1 MPSNWTRRRVLRAL
15 AASLSSTAV
24 GSPVAAR
31 RAGRSS
37 SSGGTGDGGDPPGVA
52 WSHEF
57 GSSGNDEPVDSV
69 SAHDGGV
76 VLLVAARGATSDV
89 WVAKFGPSGSR
100 KWTRQYELWGHDDP
114 HGIVRTAQGYVVAG
128 YGGRGNHRHKPW
140 LLGLAADGTDR
151 WKRFYD
157 DPPGRYQL
165 EALSRSPDG
174 GFVFGGHV
182 DRDSV
187 DGGEAVWLMRTDGD
201 GRKRWLQT
209 YRDFAWLTDVVRSR
223 PDGYALVGH
232 SHVETSDGGR
242 GVEATILEVDDAG
255 TERWRRTFGGAN
267 SDRLQTV
274 RRTPAGYLVGG
285 GTNSPAEPGGL
296 LMALDPRG
304 RTIWQRVFPEAGVRD
319 ATPLADGYAFVGGGR
334 LVRTDGWGRVT
345 WSAAVDGDGLRTVTR
360 LADQLVVGA
369 RTSYRGQ
376 DVGSQAWVGGV
387 SIE

>member
-1 MPSNWTRRRVLRAL
+1 MPSYSTRRGLLRTVAV
-15 AASLSSTAV
+15 LSSSLA
-24 GSPVAAR
+24 
-31 RAGRSS
+31 
-37 SSGGTGDGGDPPGVA
+37 GGTVAVRRSVGWDGTSRVTDGDPPDAA
-52 WSHEF
+52 WSQTF
-57 GSSGNDEPVDSV
+57 GSSGNDEPVDTV
-69 SAHDGGV
+69 PAHGGGV
-76 VLLVAARGATSDV
+76 VVLVAARGATEDV
-89 WVAKFGPSGSR
+89 WVAKFGPSGER
-100 KWTRQYELWGHDDP
+100 EWTRKFGTARRNLP
-114 HGIVRTAQGYVVAG
+114 RAIVRTTEGYVVAG
-128 YGGRGNHRHKPW
+128 FSEQAYEYEPW
-140 LLGLAADGTDR
+140 LLGLAVDGTEFWR
-151 WKRFYD
+151 QRYD
-157 DPPGRYQL
+157 EPSGGHQF

-174 GFVFGGHV
+174 GFVLAGHV
-182 DRDSV
+182 DYRPGDE
-187 DGGEAVWLMRTDGD
+187 DDAVWLLRTDAD
-201 GRKRWLQT
+201 GRKRWLET
-209 YRDFAWLTDVVRSR
+209 YRDVAWLTDVTPAR

-232 SHVETSDGGR
+232 SHVEVPSGGYQIQ
-242 GVEATILEVDDAG
+242 ATVIVVDDAG

-267 SDRLQTV
+267 SDRLRTIL
-274 RRTPAGYLVGG
+274 RTPAGYLVGG